1 MQIINKIFYSFLS
14 LLCLAFFMASCNKSD
29 KIVLKNEGTIY
40 MPQAAYARN
49 ILSLRLADTPQVVVF
64 GAAYGGL
71 KYPGQDIN
79 VAFKLDTMLVNNY
92 NALNGTA
99 YVTMPASSYTIS
111 GLQSVIK
118 AGHTSSD
125 PLQLAIS
132 TKMLHFGT
140 HYMLPITLAS
150 NSSGTVDSSLRTAYF
165 TIDTITRLSIDF
177 TGLAALTVSHESNPP
192 DANEGSLKLVDG
204 DYSTKFFTSGFSTDF
219 WMQQAF
225 KTAVP
230 VGAYTLTSG
239 NDAPTRDPKNW
250 NLSGSNDGTTWT
262 VLDTRTGETFSDRNQ
277 TRRFEVDDTTPYTYY
292 RVYITQNGGSANF
305 QLSEW
310 RLIQYK

>member
-1 MQIINKIFYSFLS
+1 MQIINKIFYTFLS
-14 LLCLAFFMASCNKSD
+14 LLCLSFFITSCNKSD
-29 KIVLKNEGTIY
+29 KIELKNEGTIY
-40 MPQAAYARN
+40 MPQAADSRGL
-49 ILSLRLADTPQVVVF
+49 LSLRLADTPQIVVF

-79 VAFKLDTMLVNNY
+79 VSFKLDTMLINSY
-92 NALNGTA
+92 NALNGTSYIA
-99 YVTMPASSYTIS
+99 MPATSYTIS

-118 AGHTSSD
+118 AGQTSSN

-140 HYMLPITLAS
+140 HYMLPISLTS
-150 NSSGTVDSSLRTAYF
+150 NSSGTVDSSMRTTYF
-165 TIDTITRLSIDF
+165 AVDTITRLSIDF

-204 DYSTKFFTSGFSTDF
+204 DYTTKFFTSGYSTDF

-225 KTAVP
+225 KTAVA

-239 NDAPTRDPKNW
+239 NDATRRDPKDW
-250 NLSGSNDGTTWT
+250 NLAGSNDGNTWT
-262 VLDTRTGETFSDRNQ
+262 VLDTRTGEIFSDRNQ

-292 RVYITQNGGSANF
+292 RVYITQNGGSPNF

-310 RLIQYK
+310 RLIKYE